1 MSRTACF
8 ALAAVLATGCTAPA
22 TAPPSPPAQPAALW
36 ADPVFQPITADELS
50 YMQRLG
56 TPYVGSEVNTSAG
69 ANEQILP
76 GSVSGNVTG
85 QLVYPAGFDLA
96 NPEAM
101 SLVAMD
107 VTEAPGSTGPL
118 GVIARDIVDSVLR
131 GWVPGA
137 RMIKA
142 ETALGNDGG
151 LRVDAAGVGG
161 WRLTYQSPDG
171 LEQLKFDVT
180 PEKTLITKTR
190 WAQVPMPV
198 DAARLSE
205 REAIARLSAAI
216 ADRAFKSEEERT
228 GRDYFLG
235 RAFAPPAPGGGIS
248 PGRIEVLYAVPEAAR
263 WIANFESVIG
273 KAVWHLRFY
282 TPSMDAWSNR
292 GRIPP
297 SPPAYSGEGLI
308 DAESGVVIRFRRPY
322 KRYSYAEPRSHF
334 PF

>member
-1 MSRTACF
+1 MSRPVLF
-8 ALAAVLATGCTAPA
+8 ALAAVFGTGCTAPA
-22 TAPPSPPAQPAALW
+22 AAPPPLPAQPAALW
-36 ADPVFQPITADELS
+36 AEPVFQPITADDLS
-50 YMQRLG
+50 YMQQLG
-56 TPYVGSEVNTSAG
+56 TAYGGSHVNTAAV

-85 QLVYPAGFDLA
+85 QLVYPTGFDLA
-96 NPEAM
+96 DPAAM
-101 SLVAMD
+101 SLAAMA
-107 VTEAPGSTGPL
+107 VTEAPGSAGPL
-118 GVIARDIVDSVLR
+118 SVIVRDIVGSVLR

-137 RMIKA
+137 RLIKA
-142 ETALGNDGG
+142 ESTMGNDGG
-151 LRVDAAGVGG
+151 PRVDATGVGS
-161 WRLTYQSPDG
+161 WQLTYQSPDG

-180 PEKTLITKTR
+180 PEKTLITTTR
-190 WAQVPMPV
+190 WAEVPMPV

-216 ADRAFKSEEERT
+216 GDRAFKSEEERT

-235 RAFAPPAPGGGIS
+235 RAFEPPAPGGGIS
-248 PGRIEVLYAVPEAAR
+248 PGRIEVLYAVPEDAR
-263 WIANFESVIG
+263 WLVNFESVVG

-282 TPSMDAWSNR
+282 TPTLDSWSNR

-297 SPPAYSGEGLI
+297 SPPEYSGEGLI
-308 DAESGVVIRFRRPY
+308 DAVSGAVIRFRRPY